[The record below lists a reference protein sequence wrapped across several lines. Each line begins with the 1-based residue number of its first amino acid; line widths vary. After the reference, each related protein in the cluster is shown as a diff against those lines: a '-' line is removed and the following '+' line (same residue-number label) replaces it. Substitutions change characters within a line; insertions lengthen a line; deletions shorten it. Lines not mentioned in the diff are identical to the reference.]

1 MNWNDLEDQLHE
13 AIQRCC
19 QTDEDKEKAIIYFKQ
34 STVEDIINDAL
45 EE

>member
-1 MNWNDLEDQLHE
+1 MAWENLEDQLHE

-19 QTDEDKEKAIIYFKQ
+19 QTDEDKEGAIKYFAQ
-34 STVEDIINDAL
+34 STVEDLIDDAL